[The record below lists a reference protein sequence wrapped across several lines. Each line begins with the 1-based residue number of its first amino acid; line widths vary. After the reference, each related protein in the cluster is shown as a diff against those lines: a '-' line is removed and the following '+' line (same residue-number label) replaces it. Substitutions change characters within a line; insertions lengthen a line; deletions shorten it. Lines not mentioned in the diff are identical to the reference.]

1 MSASPAVGVIGA
13 GSMGEALIVGLIER
27 AGIAP
32 AQILASAPRAAR
44 RDELATAYGV
54 AVTDDNRAVARADT
68 VILAVKPQVFPQ
80 VARDVRGAL
89 APDALLLST
98 IAGLPI
104 ARLCAD
110 CEHGA
115 VVRAMPNTPARIGAG
130 MTVWASS
137 GAVGSAH
144 HAMAAHILGALG
156 RERHVT
162 REELLDSATAISGS
176 GPAYVFLF
184 LESLIDAGVMLGLP
198 RPIAHELALE
208 TLLGAARYAAHDAS
222 HPALLRNAVTSP
234 GGTTAAALLAFER
247 AGFRAAVLEAAA
259 AAHRRSQELGRSL

>member
-32 AQILASAPRAAR
+32 AHILASAPRAAR
-44 RDELATAYGV
+44 RDELATAYGI
-54 AVTDDNRAVARADT
+54 AVTDDNRAVARAGT

-89 APDALLLST
+89 VPDALLLST

-110 CEHGA
+110 CGHDA

-137 GAVGSAH
+137 GTVSAAH
-144 HAMAAHILGALG
+144 HAAAARILGALG
-156 RERHVT
+156 RERHVA

-176 GPAYVFLF
+176 GPAYVFLV

-208 TLLGAARYAAHDAS
+208 TLLGAARYAAHDAG

-259 AAHRRSQELGRSL
+259 AAHRRSQELGRSP

>member
-32 AQILASAPRAAR
+32 AHILASAPRAAR
-44 RDELATAYGV
+44 RDELATAYGI
-54 AVTDDNRAVARADT
+54 AVTDDNRAVARAGT

-89 APDALLLST
+89 VPDALLIST

-110 CEHGA
+110 CGHDA

-130 MTVWASS
+130 MFEC
-137 GAVGSAH
+137 
-144 HAMAAHILGALG
+144 LLG
-156 RERHVT
+156 RAEIADAVIEHGHQRPRRIGHSRPLVDGT
-162 REELLDSATAISGS
+162 PPPSMRTASRSARAT
-176 GPAYVFLF
+176 PLNV
-184 LESLIDAGVMLGLP
+184 
-198 RPIAHELALE
+198 
-208 TLLGAARYAAHDAS
+208 AS
-222 HPALLRNAVTSP
+222 IR
-234 GGTTAAALLAFER
+234 
-247 AGFRAAVLEAAA
+247 
-259 AAHRRSQELGRSL
+259 

>member
-44 RDELATAYGV
+44 RDELATAYGI

-89 APDALLLST
+89 VPDALLLST

-137 GAVGSAH
+137 GAVSAAH
-144 HAMAAHILGALG
+144 HAAAAHILGALG
-156 RERHVT
+156 RERHVA

-259 AAHRRSQELGRSL
+259 AAHRRSQELGRSP